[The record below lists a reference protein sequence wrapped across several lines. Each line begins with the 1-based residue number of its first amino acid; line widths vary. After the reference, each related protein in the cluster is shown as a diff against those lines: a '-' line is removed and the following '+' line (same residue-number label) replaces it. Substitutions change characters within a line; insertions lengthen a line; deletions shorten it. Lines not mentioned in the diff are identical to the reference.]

1 MQAPAKHACVSP
13 RTSRPTAVDLS
24 PPNDP
29 PAEESGSE
37 RDLMRDMVKAD
48 IIPPLTGRDKNDD
61 ETEETI
67 EYPSKPRET
76 KDRQNQS
83 NKAVVKVD
91 PSCPR
96 RNSHNGI
103 QLQNDA

>member
-1 MQAPAKHACVSP
+1 
-13 RTSRPTAVDLS
+13 
-24 PPNDP
+24 
-29 PAEESGSE
+29 
-37 RDLMRDMVKAD
+37 MRDMVKAD
-48 IIPPLTGRDKNDD
+48 IIPPLTRRDEDDD
-61 ETEETI
+61 ETEETVQ
-67 EYPSKPRET
+67 YRSKPRET

-83 NKAVVKVD
+83 HKAVLNVD